1 MKDNKGYE
9 QAVLQAKENFADLQ
23 ERGNDAV
30 GGDALALLD
39 NLLTSEEIMESNL
52 RVSLI
57 GEIIKARQERGISQ
71 RRLGELSGVKQ
82 PIIARMEKGITSP
95 QLDTV
100 LKILAPLGKT
110 LAIVPLER

>member
-1 MKDNKGYE
+1 MKDNKDYE
-9 QAVLQAKENFADLQ
+9 QAVLQAKENFDDLQ

-30 GGDALALLD
+30 GSDALALLD

>member
-1 MKDNKGYE
+1 MKDNKDYE

-71 RRLGELSGVKQ
+71 KSKCITTNSVISTFLQ
-82 PIIARMEKGITSP
+82 II
-95 QLDTV
+95 
-100 LKILAPLGKT
+100 KIFFCL
-110 LAIVPLER
+110 

>member
-1 MKDNKGYE
+1 MKDNKDYE
-9 QAVLQAKENFADLQ
+9 QAVLQAKENFDDLQ

-71 RRLGELSGVKQ
+71 RRLGELSGVNNLLSHEWKRELQ
-82 PIIARMEKGITSP
+82 VRSWI
-95 QLDTV
+95 LF
-100 LKILAPLGKT
+100 LKY
-110 LAIVPLER
+110 